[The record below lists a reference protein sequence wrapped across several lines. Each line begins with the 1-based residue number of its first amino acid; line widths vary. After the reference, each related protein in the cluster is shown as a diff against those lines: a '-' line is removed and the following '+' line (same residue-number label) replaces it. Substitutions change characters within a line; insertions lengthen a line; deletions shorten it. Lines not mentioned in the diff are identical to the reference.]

1 MQGLRAKLAY
11 IYGAMSEEDHPA
23 SAAGARTGRALF
35 ALAVFHC
42 IILERSRFLTLGFNT
57 KYDFSET
64 DFQACLSACMP
75 DVTDVICSPQRMT
88 PLPVIHVIGHQQ
100 LFKVYLF
107 VGVACSQV
115 LLPFCLMGRSAPH
128 RPGIHADILLPPQVA
143 SELVRAHLDSADSPW
158 EALRCLVGEATYG
171 GRITDERD
179 RRVVAAYLGRLFC
192 EAAMAP
198 GATLAPAPG
207 YSMPDAATLAA
218 VRVCALTM
226 SVPPCKLL
234 KSTFEAC
241 RIMPACMACLFYEA
255 AVAHGA
261 MLMPAPGHSMPCAAS
276 LVAVKVWNS
285 TLPTLPCKTRHAR
298 LDICHSVYVEV
309 CCVFLCGVG
318 LWCSALSDDSL
329 PHGQHPSG
337 TFSACHTRHLIKQ

>member
-1 MQGLRAKLAY
+1 MQGLRAKLAHM
-11 IYGAMSEEDHPA
+11 YGAMAEEDHPG

-35 ALAVFHC
+35 ALALFHS

-64 DFQACLSACMP
+64 DFQACLSACML
-75 DVTDVICSPQRMT
+75 DMTEAICSSQCVT
-88 PLPVIHVIGHQQ
+88 PLPVMHVTGLQQ
-100 LFKVYLF
+100 PFKVYSF
-107 VGVACSQV
+107 VGVGCSQV
-115 LLPFCLMGRSAPH
+115 LLPLCPMGRSAPH

-207 YSMPDAATLAA
+207 YSMPDAASLAA
-218 VRVCALTM
+218 VRVWALTV
-226 SVPPCKLL
+226 SVPPCELL
-234 KSTFEAC
+234 RS
-241 RIMPACMACLFYEA
+241 
-255 AVAHGA
+255 AV
-261 MLMPAPGHSMPCAAS
+261 
-276 LVAVKVWNS
+276 
-285 TLPTLPCKTRHAR
+285 
-298 LDICHSVYVEV
+298 
-309 CCVFLCGVG
+309 
-318 LWCSALSDDSL
+318 
-329 PHGQHPSG
+329 
-337 TFSACHTRHLIKQ
+337 